1 MPYEHTA
8 SSANPRLLILLTDEL
23 EESVRI
29 INKIIYEE
37 IIRNFEDDAP
47 KNRYYISVIG
57 YNHHAKVLCSGW
69 LKDLDASPLR
79 INTLIKK
86 VPDGIGGIVEVEVKQ
101 PLWVESETNLQ
112 SFDSY
117 IDAIKFAISL
127 ASLWADDQ
135 LLAPIVI
142 DISNKCHT
150 SSAMTEIEQLKAI
163 STVDGNVL
171 FWGSFPDGEVA
182 SGAVFSSMPKEW
194 RWRFY
199 NWEIVEKFF
208 FHGIL
213 NREKLLPIISV
224 ISYTGGLPTNFNGF
238 VI

>member
-1 MPYEHTA
+1 MPYEHIR
-8 SSANPRLLILLTDEL
+8 SSATPGLLILLTDEL
-23 EESVRI
+23 EESVREVNRI
-29 INKIIYEE
+29 IEE
-37 IIRNFEDDAP
+37 LIIRNFDGEAP
-47 KNRYYISVIG
+47 KNRCYISVIG

-86 VPDGIGGIVEVEVKQ
+86 VPNGTGDIVEVEVKQ
-101 PLWVESETNLQ
+101 PLWVESETNVQ

-117 IDAIKFAISL
+117 VDAINIAISL
-127 ASLWADDQ
+127 ARLWADDQ
-135 LLAPIVI
+135 LVAPIVI

-171 FWGSFPDGEVA
+171 FWGSFPNGEDA
-182 SGAVFSSMPKEW
+182 SEAVFSSMPKEW

-208 FHGIL
+208 CHGIL

-238 VI
+238 EI